1 VEAGG
6 LAREFQQR
14 AKDIGAAV
22 PESQSLSYELDSEGL
37 KIVADMLVA
46 YGVLI
51 LPTTG
56 RYLQIPYRS
65 LLPKAVRNLLVAG
78 RATGGDR
85 IAHAATRN
93 MSCCIVTGQG
103 AGVAAALSIRT
114 NCDLTEVDI
123 TATQIELERQNVRID

>member
-1 VEAGG
+1 MEAGG

-56 RYLQIPYRS
+56 GYLQIPYRS

-78 RATGGDR
+78 RATG
-85 IAHAATRN
+85 
-93 MSCCIVTGQG
+93 
-103 AGVAAALSIRT
+103 
-114 NCDLTEVDI
+114 
-123 TATQIELERQNVRID
+123 